1 MNKKVLF
8 GIIICITLF
17 LISIVIIFNSGK
29 KFNNL
34 VIDENKWNDIIK
46 SRMESTSIKI
56 NNIKMNDFS
65 LLIDE
70 VENSIYYSM
79 LDNSKKYNPTVMYD
93 IDKNAKIAI
102 NEEIEEEKVNNNYNF
117 KLMVY
122 DDTKYHIYNFVVTT
136 LPIINI
142 SYDEDISKTERV
154 KSDIYLFDNRNNTHK
169 NVINSNAVINIL
181 DNGSEKKDYSF
192 SIVMDSLGNNER
204 ENNLSV
210 LGMQKHSEYLLNS
223 LSNDN
228 EKVREVFSTNL
239 WNDFSKFKNDNSEF
253 VELFI
258 NNHYVGLYSLGFNTE
273 KDSIMLGRDEFLFFK
288 NKFVNSEENFNN
300 NDRLDGYKLYN
311 DFLQDQVRQDKMKR
325 ECINCPKI
333 DGFSEL
339 NKYYEN
345 ILSGNIEKIK
355 SVSNLNNAIDLYLYY
370 LFIQADNNVNS
381 ETFNNTYLMLKK
393 KRNGYFVEYIPWN
406 VKYSFGVSN
415 EETLIDSSNNQYIMK
430 YNPATIL
437 IELKDTN
444 TINMVKER
452 YKNLRDNV
460 LSTENINKIV
470 NNYED
475 KIYLSGAYLRDKLK
489 WNKDLETNN
498 DKLNKFREYVLERIK
513 YMDEFINNL

>member
-154 KSDIYLFDNRNNTHK
+154 KSDCGLC
-169 NVINSNAVINIL
+169 
-181 DNGSEKKDYSF
+181 
-192 SIVMDSLGNNER
+192 
-204 ENNLSV
+204 
-210 LGMQKHSEYLLNS
+210 LLQ
-223 LSNDN
+223 
-228 EKVREVFSTNL
+228 
-239 WNDFSKFKNDNSEF
+239 
-253 VELFI
+253 I
-258 NNHYVGLYSLGFNTE
+258 
-273 KDSIMLGRDEFLFFK
+273 
-288 NKFVNSEENFNN
+288 
-300 NDRLDGYKLYN
+300 
-311 DFLQDQVRQDKMKR
+311 
-325 ECINCPKI
+325 
-333 DGFSEL
+333 
-339 NKYYEN
+339 
-345 ILSGNIEKIK
+345 
-355 SVSNLNNAIDLYLYY
+355 
-370 LFIQADNNVNS
+370 
-381 ETFNNTYLMLKK
+381 
-393 KRNGYFVEYIPWN
+393 
-406 VKYSFGVSN
+406 
-415 EETLIDSSNNQYIMK
+415 
-430 YNPATIL
+430 
-437 IELKDTN
+437 
-444 TINMVKER
+444 
-452 YKNLRDNV
+452 
-460 LSTENINKIV
+460 
-470 NNYED
+470 
-475 KIYLSGAYLRDKLK
+475 
-489 WNKDLETNN
+489 
-498 DKLNKFREYVLERIK
+498 
-513 YMDEFINNL
+513 